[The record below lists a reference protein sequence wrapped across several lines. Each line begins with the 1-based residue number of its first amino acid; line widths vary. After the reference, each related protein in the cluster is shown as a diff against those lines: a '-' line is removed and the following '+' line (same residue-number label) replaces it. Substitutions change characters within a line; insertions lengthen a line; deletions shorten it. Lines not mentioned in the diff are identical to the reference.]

1 MAAAKK
7 KRRTKR
13 SVKKKT
19 TKPKKPLIEEC
30 EGYKLGDKVWATYLE
45 KKVIQGTISQF
56 HPDDSHGP
64 VATIITPNQGYRSVL
79 IVSMSYTP
87 ITKKR

>member
-7 KRRTKR
+7 KRRAKR
-13 SVKKKT
+13 STKKKAI
-19 TKPKKPLIEEC
+19 KPKKPIIEEC
-30 EGYKLGDKVWATYLE
+30 EGFKLGDKVWASYAE
-45 KKVIQGTISQF
+45 KKIIQGAISQF

-64 VATIITPNQGYRSVL
+64 VATLITANQGYRHVL